1 MTDGAGREDGPVAIP
16 ATVMGAPAEQEIVAR
31 IADAERRR
39 RLRDRGLFAATWVGL
54 AVAIVVFLGGRLDLA
69 FYGTWGLF
77 ILGGA
82 LNTILLTVFA
92 LTAACAIAVVGA
104 LARLSTN
111 PVVNAVA
118 SFYVSLI
125 RGTPLI
131 VQIFVWAFGLAAQ
144 GVVLPLF
151 EAGVI
156 ALAVN
161 YGAYMTEVFRAG
173 IQAVPPGQREA
184 ALSLGMP
191 DRLIMR
197 RIVLPQA
204 IRIVIPAI
212 GNDFIAMIKDT
223 SLVFAIGI
231 QELVSR
237 ANQSGRQT
245 SNVME
250 ALLFAALI
258 YWVLTLVF
266 SFLQD
271 RLERRMARG
280 DR

>member
-1 MTDGAGREDGPVAIP
+1 MTTDDDAALG
-16 ATVMGAPAEQEIVAR
+16 
-31 IADAERRR
+31 IAAAERRR
-39 RLRDRGLFAATWVGL
+39 RFRDRVLFLATWVVL
-54 AVAIVVFLGGRLDLA
+54 AAAVVLFLGGRLDLS

-92 LTAACAIAVVGA
+92 LAVACAIAVVGA
-104 LARLSTN
+104 LARLSAN
-111 PVVNAVA
+111 PVVNGIA

-173 IQAVPPGQREA
+173 IQAVPAGQREA
-184 ALSLGMP
+184 ALALGMP
-191 DRLIMR
+191 ERLILR

-237 ANQSGRQT
+237 ANQSGRQE
-245 SNVME
+245 SRIME

-258 YWVLTLVF
+258 YWILTFVF
-266 SFLQD
+266 SFIQG
-271 RLERRMARG
+271 RLERRMARS

>member
-1 MTDGAGREDGPVAIP
+1 MTTDDETA
-16 ATVMGAPAEQEIVAR
+16 AR
-31 IADAERRR
+31 IAAAERRR
-39 RLRDRGLFAATWVGL
+39 RVRDRVLFAGTWIVL
-54 AVAIVVFLGGRLDLA
+54 TAMVVVFLGGRLDLS

-92 LTAACAIAVVGA
+92 LAAACAIAVVGA

-111 PVVNAVA
+111 PVINGIA

-173 IQAVPPGQREA
+173 IQAVPAGQREA
-184 ALSLGMP
+184 ALALGMP
-191 DRLIMR
+191 ERLILR
-197 RIVLPQA
+197 RIVLP
-204 IRIVIPAI
+204 
-212 GNDFIAMIKDT
+212 
-223 SLVFAIGI
+223 
-231 QELVSR
+231 
-237 ANQSGRQT
+237 
-245 SNVME
+245 
-250 ALLFAALI
+250 
-258 YWVLTLVF
+258 
-266 SFLQD
+266 
-271 RLERRMARG
+271 
-280 DR
+280 

>member
-1 MTDGAGREDGPVAIP
+1 MTTDD
-16 ATVMGAPAEQEIVAR
+16 ATAAR
-31 IADAERRR
+31 IAAAERRR
-39 RLRDRGLFAATWVGL
+39 RVRDRVLFAATW
-54 AVAIVVFLGGRLDLA
+54 IVLTALVVIFLGGRLDLS
-69 FYGTWGLF
+69 FYATWGLF

-92 LTAACAIAVVGA
+92 LAAACAIAVVGA

-111 PVVNAVA
+111 PVINGVA

-173 IQAVPPGQREA
+173 IQAVPAGQREA
-184 ALSLGMP
+184 ALALGMP
-191 DRLIMR
+191 ERLILR

-223 SLVFAIGI
+223 SLVYAIGI

-237 ANQSGRQT
+237 ANQSGRQE
-245 SNVME
+245 SSIME

-258 YWVLTLVF
+258 YWILTFVF
-266 SFLQD
+266 SFVQD
-271 RLERRMARG
+271 RLERRMARS

>member
-1 MTDGAGREDGPVAIP
+1 MNDGAGRKDGPVAIP
-16 ATVMGAPAEQEIVAR
+16 ATSMDTPVGQDVVAR
-31 IADAERRR
+31 IAAGERRR
-39 RLRDRGLFAATWVGL
+39 RLRDRALFVATWAIL
-54 AVAIVVFLGGRLDLA
+54 AGAIVVFLGGRLDLA
-69 FYGTWGLF
+69 FYGTWAPF

-82 LNTILLTVFA
+82 VNTILLTVFA
-92 LTAACAIAVVGA
+92 LAVACAIAVVGA
-104 LARLSTN
+104 LARLSAN

-125 RGTPLI
+125 RGTPLL

-184 ALSLGMP
+184 GLTLGMS

-258 YWVLTLVF
+258 YWILTFVF

-271 RLERRMARG
+271 RLERRMARS

>member
-1 MTDGAGREDGPVAIP
+1 MSTPV
-16 ATVMGAPAEQEIVAR
+16 EQEIVRR

-39 RLRDRGLFAATWVGL
+39 RIRDRVLFVATWVVL
-54 AVAIVVFLGGRLDLA
+54 TVAIVAFLGGRLDLA

-82 LNTILLTVFA
+82 VNTILLTVFA
-92 LTAACAIAVVGA
+92 LAVACAIAVVGA
-104 LARLSTN
+104 LARLSAN
-111 PVVNAVA
+111 PVVNGIA

-184 ALSLGMP
+184 GLTLGMS

-237 ANQSGRQT
+237 ANQSGRQA
-245 SNVME
+245 SSVME

-258 YWVLTLVF
+258 YWVLTFVF

-271 RLERRMARG
+271 RLERRMARS

>member
-1 MTDGAGREDGPVAIP
+1 MIEPDQQAVVT
-16 ATVMGAPAEQEIVAR
+16 R
-31 IADAERRR
+31 IAASERRR
-39 RLRDRGLFAATWVGL
+39 RRRDRGLFVLTWAVLVAA
-54 AVAIVVFLGGRLDLA
+54 VVLYLGGRLDLS
-69 FYGTWGLF
+69 FYGEWGLF

-92 LTAACAIAVVGA
+92 LAIACVIAVVGA
-104 LARLSTN
+104 LARLSSN
-111 PVVNAVA
+111 PVVNGVA

-184 ALSLGMP
+184 ALTLGMP

-197 RIVLPQA
+197 RIILPQA

-258 YWVLTLVF
+258 YWILTLVF
-266 SFLQD
+266 SLVQE
-271 RLERRMARG
+271 RLERRMARS